1 MFSKIHPLAMKS
13 GKDEDPLKAESPATS
28 ASFTLSCI
36 NLYHKQ
42 YNMNLNT
49 NAWVLLDTV
58 GHSSPVLFLFTRWF
72 KI

>member
-1 MFSKIHPLAMKS
+1 MKS
-13 GKDEDPLKAESPATS
+13 GKDEDPLKAGSPATS

-42 YNMNLNT
+42 YDINLYT

-58 GHSSPVLFLFTRWF
+58 GRSSLSPVLFLFTRWF